1 MRISQD
7 HGPHQGQDAGRPVRG
22 RAGAALTVLVAL
34 ALLLTGCSGGGNDSA
49 SKPAKSAADADRVE
63 PLAAAPAPKLP
74 VTVDSAD
81 GKKVTIDSTDRIVPL
96 TGSLSEIVFTLG
108 FGKQVVARDITA
120 TFEQAEKLPVVTRA
134 HDVSAES
141 VLSLKPTV
149 VLADTTTGPAE
160 AIDQIRS
167 AGIPLL
173 VVEPAKGLGDV
184 GRRIDTV
191 AEALGVPAA
200 GTELKER
207 TEARIAAVQKTIP
220 DHADGKKP
228 RVAFLYLRGSASVYL
243 LGGAESGASSLLEA
257 AGAVDA
263 GKTSGLK
270 KDFTAITSEALA
282 KARAR
287 RDPPDDQGVRLGGRD
302 GRSGEDPRHR
312 GDARRN
318 GPPGRHDRRRR
329 AAELR
334 PAHRPGARGHR
345 RAAVRE
351 GRQGPVTTSY
361 EERAD
366 KARPD
371 RGPSLSKEQ
380 SAEAAPPG
388 TEPTDAG
395 AAAKA
400 AAPGEA
406 AEAPPAPKS
415 PRSKAFVLTVGLS
428 LALLAGCLL
437 SAAIGA
443 YSIPIGDVLGSLQH
457 RIGLGGQPLDR
468 VGESVLWNVRLP
480 RVVLALLV
488 GASLGCAGA
497 LMQGVFGNPL
507 AEPGVIGISAGAAVG
522 AVASIALG
530 LTFFGNWTI
539 TVFAFIAG
547 LGTVLL
553 VYTLSRSGGRT
564 EVVTLILTGIAVN
577 AFAGALIGLF
587 IFFAD
592 NAQITQITFWQLG
605 SLSQATWPKV
615 LAVLP
620 CALAGLLI
628 APFYARKLDL
638 LALGERP
645 ARHLGVDVERLRIT
659 LVLVVALLTAAAVA
673 VAGII
678 SFVGLLVPHLLR
690 MANGPGHRF
699 LVPGS
704 ALGGAL
710 VLVAGDL
717 AARTVAAPAELP
729 LGVLT
734 ALFGSPFFFWLLRR
748 TRRKQG
754 GWA

>member
-1 MRISQD
+1 M
-7 HGPHQGQDAGRPVRG
+7 
-22 RAGAALTVLVAL
+22 
-34 ALLLTGCSGGGNDSA
+34 
-49 SKPAKSAADADRVE
+49 
-63 PLAAAPAPKLP
+63 
-74 VTVDSAD
+74 
-81 GKKVTIDSTDRIVPL
+81 
-96 TGSLSEIVFTLG
+96 
-108 FGKQVVARDITA
+108 
-120 TFEQAEKLPVVTRA
+120 
-134 HDVSAES
+134 
-141 VLSLKPTV
+141 
-149 VLADTTTGPAE
+149 
-160 AIDQIRS
+160 
-167 AGIPLL
+167 
-173 VVEPAKGLGDV
+173 
-184 GRRIDTV
+184 
-191 AEALGVPAA
+191 
-200 GTELKER
+200 
-207 TEARIAAVQKTIP
+207 
-220 DHADGKKP
+220 
-228 RVAFLYLRGSASVYL
+228 
-243 LGGAESGASSLLEA
+243 
-257 AGAVDA
+257 
-263 GKTSGLK
+263 
-270 KDFTAITSEALA
+270 
-282 KARAR
+282 
-287 RDPPDDQGVRLGGRD
+287 
-302 GRSGEDPRHR
+302 
-312 GDARRN
+312 
-318 GPPGRHDRRRR
+318 
-329 AAELR
+329 
-334 PAHRPGARGHR
+334 
-345 RAAVRE
+345 
-351 GRQGPVTTSY
+351 TTSY
-361 EERAD
+361 EERT
-366 KARPD
+366 
-371 RGPSLSKEQ
+371 GPVEKSPGGPAKG
-380 SAEAAPPG
+380 AAPESPSSG
-388 TEPTDAG
+388 V
-395 AAAKA
+395 
-400 AAPGEA
+400 
-406 AEAPPAPKS
+406 KS
-415 PRSKAFVLTVGLS
+415 PRSKAYLLTVGLS

-443 YSIPIGDVLGSLQH
+443 YNIPLGDVLSSVQH
-457 RIGLGGQPLDR
+457 RIGLGGQALDR

-480 RVVLALLV
+480 RVALAVLV

-539 TVFAFIAG
+539 TVFAFVAG
-547 LGTVLL
+547 LATVLL
-553 VYTLSRSGGRT
+553 VYALSRSGGRT

-628 APFYARKLDL
+628 APFYSRKLDL

-645 ARHLGVDVERLRIT
+645 ARHLGVDVERLRIV

>member
-1 MRISQD
+1 M
-7 HGPHQGQDAGRPVRG
+7 
-22 RAGAALTVLVAL
+22 
-34 ALLLTGCSGGGNDSA
+34 
-49 SKPAKSAADADRVE
+49 
-63 PLAAAPAPKLP
+63 
-74 VTVDSAD
+74 
-81 GKKVTIDSTDRIVPL
+81 
-96 TGSLSEIVFTLG
+96 
-108 FGKQVVARDITA
+108 
-120 TFEQAEKLPVVTRA
+120 
-134 HDVSAES
+134 
-141 VLSLKPTV
+141 
-149 VLADTTTGPAE
+149 
-160 AIDQIRS
+160 
-167 AGIPLL
+167 
-173 VVEPAKGLGDV
+173 
-184 GRRIDTV
+184 
-191 AEALGVPAA
+191 
-200 GTELKER
+200 
-207 TEARIAAVQKTIP
+207 
-220 DHADGKKP
+220 
-228 RVAFLYLRGSASVYL
+228 
-243 LGGAESGASSLLEA
+243 
-257 AGAVDA
+257 
-263 GKTSGLK
+263 
-270 KDFTAITSEALA
+270 
-282 KARAR
+282 
-287 RDPPDDQGVRLGGRD
+287 
-302 GRSGEDPRHR
+302 
-312 GDARRN
+312 
-318 GPPGRHDRRRR
+318 
-329 AAELR
+329 
-334 PAHRPGARGHR
+334 
-345 RAAVRE
+345 
-351 GRQGPVTTSY
+351 TTSY
-361 EERAD
+361 EERTGPVG
-366 KARPD
+366 KSPD
-371 RGPSLSKEQ
+371 GPVEG
-380 SAEAAPPG
+380 AAPE
-388 TEPTDAG
+388 TSSSG
-395 AAAKA
+395 A
-400 AAPGEA
+400 
-406 AEAPPAPKS
+406 KS
-415 PRSKAFVLTVGLS
+415 PRSKAYLLTATLS

-443 YSIPIGDVLGSLQH
+443 YNIPLGDVLSSVQH
-457 RIGLGGQPLDR
+457 RIGLGGQELDR

-480 RVVLALLV
+480 RVALALLV

-547 LGTVLL
+547 LITVLL

-628 APFYARKLDL
+628 APFYSRKLDL

-645 ARHLGVDVERLRIT
+645 ARHLGVDVERLRIV